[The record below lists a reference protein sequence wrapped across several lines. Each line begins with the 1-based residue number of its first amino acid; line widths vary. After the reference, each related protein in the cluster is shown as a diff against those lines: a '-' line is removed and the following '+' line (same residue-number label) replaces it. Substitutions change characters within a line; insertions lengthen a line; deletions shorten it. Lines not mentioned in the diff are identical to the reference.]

1 MIKCKIFRDSEFKRL
16 RKVVV
21 EIWKEQLLP
30 NGQISY
36 SLLDRTRMF
45 GNILHTERAIE
56 RLNNRI
62 YRRLVKRMAVAAVF
76 DKQGTM

>member
-1 MIKCKIFRDSEFKRL
+1 MIKYKVFRDSEAKRL
-16 RKVVV
+16 RKVVI
-21 EIWKEQLLP
+21 EIWKEQVLP

-56 RLNNRI
+56 RLRMRI
-62 YRRLVKRMAVAAVF
+62 YRRLVKRIAVATVF
-76 DKQGTM
+76 DKAGNM

>member
-1 MIKCKIFRDSEFKRL
+1 MIKYKIFRDSEAKRF
-16 RKVVV
+16 RKVVI
-21 EIWKEQLLP
+21 EIWKETQLP

-56 RLNNRI
+56 RLRKRI
-62 YRRLVKRMAVAAVF
+62 YRRLVKRIAVATVF
-76 DKQGTM
+76 DKSGNM